1 MYIKQ
6 DGANKKKRPTINKW
20 IYRFLAIVSML
31 IVVIPAGANV
41 HYKIGVIHSYEKGYH
56 DAERYHQTLEK
67 ELSTVGIKAEIND
80 LFLNCDE
87 LRYEDELVRASFFI
101 DELTDWGADIIVIF
115 NNQAAYS
122 MLKCDNPRLRNI
134 PVVFSGVYHPDRELI
149 GQFPNVTGFSDIP
162 DFVST
167 IRMIENMMGKSRIVV
182 MSGSGMIDKQMWEN
196 LDTQCKEAGIET
208 YEGDVFEHILAHRVV
223 RNAYLEEKDELI
235 NEEIDTTVV
244 MRLMSEAMP
253 LRTIQQTARGSE
265 TYLMLTSRT
274 YNSMDAQEFFVNP
287 SFAVINE
294 GFGSNTKMLGGYFCP
309 LESQM
314 KHLAEGIALRLQGKM
329 PAQQIT
335 PLPKEYVLNWHALQR
350 YGISATGLPE
360 EYTVMYI
367 PFFVRYRSLLIS
379 GFLLASF
386 LIVAVI
392 AFLIY
397 SICHERGR
405 KREALRAL
413 RYEHETLELAI
424 EGGMTYAWR
433 REKGGLSFDPHFYKL
448 IHYTDKF
455 ITREQILQYIHPQD
469 RERFCAR
476 FLQSNQYT
484 NQREQYRCNFSGK
497 YQWWQFRYNYV
508 LSDGHAAVV
517 TGLLQNIQEVK
528 DRETELIEA
537 RNIAEQ
543 AELKQSFLNNM
554 SHEIR
559 TPLNA
564 IVGFSSILAET
575 LQTDD
580 EEIKEYINI
589 IHTNTDLLLNLIND
603 ILELSRIDSG
613 AASFTRQDKNVRT
626 LLESYYRTF
635 HVQVKP
641 GLEFLCDFPDE
652 NYTVSVD
659 PMRLQQVVTNFLSNA
674 NKFTESG
681 YIRLGYRYIAEEDKI
696 SIFVED
702 TGKGIPKNELE
713 MIFSRFYKR
722 DEFAQGAGLGLAI
735 CQGIVLRLHG
745 QIKVE
750 SEVGKGSR
758 FSVLL
763 PAVAADGIQND
774 SVRQKPAS

>member
-1 MYIKQ
+1 M
-6 DGANKKKRPTINKW
+6 
-20 IYRFLAIVSML
+20 
-31 IVVIPAGANV
+31 
-41 HYKIGVIHSYEKGYH
+41 
-56 DAERYHQTLEK
+56 
-67 ELSTVGIKAEIND
+67 
-80 LFLNCDE
+80 
-87 LRYEDELVRASFFI
+87 
-101 DELTDWGADIIVIF
+101 
-115 NNQAAYS
+115 
-122 MLKCDNPRLRNI
+122 
-134 PVVFSGVYHPDRELI
+134 
-149 GQFPNVTGFSDIP
+149 
-162 DFVST
+162 
-167 IRMIENMMGKSRIVV
+167 
-182 MSGSGMIDKQMWEN
+182 
-196 LDTQCKEAGIET
+196 
-208 YEGDVFEHILAHRVV
+208 
-223 RNAYLEEKDELI
+223 
-235 NEEIDTTVV
+235 
-244 MRLMSEAMP
+244 
-253 LRTIQQTARGSE
+253 
-265 TYLMLTSRT
+265 
-274 YNSMDAQEFFVNP
+274 
-287 SFAVINE
+287 
-294 GFGSNTKMLGGYFCP
+294 
-309 LESQM
+309 
-314 KHLAEGIALRLQGKM
+314 
-329 PAQQIT
+329 
-335 PLPKEYVLNWHALQR
+335 
-350 YGISATGLPE
+350 
-360 EYTVMYI
+360 
-367 PFFVRYRSLLIS
+367 
-379 GFLLASF
+379 
-386 LIVAVI
+386 
-392 AFLIY
+392 
-397 SICHERGR
+397 
-405 KREALRAL
+405 
-413 RYEHETLELAI
+413 
-424 EGGMTYAWR
+424 
-433 REKGGLSFDPHFYKL
+433 
-448 IHYTDKF
+448 
-455 ITREQILQYIHPQD
+455 
-469 RERFCAR
+469 
-476 FLQSNQYT
+476 
-484 NQREQYRCNFSGK
+484 
-497 YQWWQFRYNYV
+497 

-580 EEIKEYINI
+580 EEIKEYIDI

>member
-1 MYIKQ
+1 M
-6 DGANKKKRPTINKW
+6 
-20 IYRFLAIVSML
+20 
-31 IVVIPAGANV
+31 
-41 HYKIGVIHSYEKGYH
+41 
-56 DAERYHQTLEK
+56 
-67 ELSTVGIKAEIND
+67 
-80 LFLNCDE
+80 
-87 LRYEDELVRASFFI
+87 
-101 DELTDWGADIIVIF
+101 
-115 NNQAAYS
+115 
-122 MLKCDNPRLRNI
+122 
-134 PVVFSGVYHPDRELI
+134 
-149 GQFPNVTGFSDIP
+149 
-162 DFVST
+162 
-167 IRMIENMMGKSRIVV
+167 
-182 MSGSGMIDKQMWEN
+182 
-196 LDTQCKEAGIET
+196 
-208 YEGDVFEHILAHRVV
+208 
-223 RNAYLEEKDELI
+223 I

-360 EYTVMYI
+360 EYTFMYI
-367 PFFVRYRSLLIS
+367 PFFVRYRSRVS
-379 GFLLASF
+379 CSYRSARKASRF
-386 LIVAVI
+386 RPRSWHMLYI
-392 AFLIY
+392 
-397 SICHERGR
+397 R
-405 KREALRAL
+405 KAMTATIRNEANR
-413 RYEHETLELAI
+413 
-424 EGGMTYAWR
+424 
-433 REKGGLSFDPHFYKL
+433 K
-448 IHYTDKF
+448 
-455 ITREQILQYIHPQD
+455 
-469 RERFCAR
+469 
-476 FLQSNQYT
+476 
-484 NQREQYRCNFSGK
+484 QYRCNFSGK
-497 YQWWQFRYNYV
+497 YQWWEFRYNYV

-613 AASFTRQDKNVRT
+613 AASLIN
-626 LLESYYRTF
+626 S
-635 HVQVKP
+635 
-641 GLEFLCDFPDE
+641 
-652 NYTVSVD
+652 S
-659 PMRLQQVVTNFLSNA
+659 
-674 NKFTESG
+674 
-681 YIRLGYRYIAEEDKI
+681 
-696 SIFVED
+696 
-702 TGKGIPKNELE
+702 
-713 MIFSRFYKR
+713 FSSK
-722 DEFAQGAGLGLAI
+722 
-735 CQGIVLRLHG
+735 
-745 QIKVE
+745 
-750 SEVGKGSR
+750 
-758 FSVLL
+758 
-763 PAVAADGIQND
+763 
-774 SVRQKPAS
+774 